1 MAPLDLGSA
10 AVLEALNTTL
20 LAQPYVSGFQA
31 SSDDYAV
38 FAGMPECPS
47 TVLPN
52 LRRWHLHINALLLK
66 SFPGVA
72 AANTV
77 PADDAALDAHFARLS
92 YVTLFQPSLDDF
104 TVYVATPLPPSR
116 ATPNAARWYRHI
128 TAILHQRFPGDA
140 RGVTVRTAVAAV
152 GGA

>member
-20 LAQPYVSGFQA
+20 LTQPYVSGFQA

-52 LRRWHLHINALLLK
+52 LRRWQSETLK
-66 SFPGVA
+66 PYSLNP
-72 AANTV
+72 
-77 PADDAALDAHFARLS
+77 
-92 YVTLFQPSLDDF
+92 QP
-104 TVYVATPLPPSR
+104 
-116 ATPNAARWYRHI
+116 
-128 TAILHQRFPGDA
+128 
-140 RGVTVRTAVAAV
+140 
-152 GGA
+152 